1 MGSTSYMRESFV
13 EGLLRKAVPQSKVAA
28 RLRLNV
34 LCWYTSQVCK
44 YRTTSAVVMAAAM
57 TSCPSTTL
65 GIDRL
70 TSAYARRAYELMMAM
85 ALIQSRSLELH
96 YQNF

>member
-70 TSAYARRAYELMMAM
+70 TSAYARQVNEQMM

-96 YQNF
+96 YQNL

>member
-1 MGSTSYMRESFV
+1 MCESFI

-34 LCWYTSQVCK
+34 LCWCISEACK
-44 YRTTSAVVMAAAM
+44 YSITSAVVMAAAM
-57 TSCPSTTL
+57 TSCSSTTL
-65 GIDRL
+65 GIERL
-70 TSAYARRAYELMMAM
+70 TSAYARQVYEQM

>member
-1 MGSTSYMRESFV
+1 
-13 EGLLRKAVPQSKVAA
+13 
-28 RLRLNV
+28 
-34 LCWYTSQVCK
+34 
-44 YRTTSAVVMAAAM
+44 MAAAM

-70 TSAYARRAYELMMAM
+70 TSAYARQVNEQMM

-96 YQNF
+96 YQNL